1 MSGREADD
9 DPPVMTGWLIK
20 DGDGVR
26 AELVDLLG
34 AVTIMT
40 GTPEV
45 RNGVRGYALVARL
58 GAVPEH
64 LRMPWEED
72 VPS

>member
-26 AELVDLLG
+26 AEMVDRLG
-34 AVTIMT
+34 AITIIT

-45 RNGVRGYALVARL
+45 RNGVRGYALVARVVL
-58 GAVPEH
+58 PES
-64 LRMPWEED
+64 LKLPWEED
-72 VPS
+72 TSA